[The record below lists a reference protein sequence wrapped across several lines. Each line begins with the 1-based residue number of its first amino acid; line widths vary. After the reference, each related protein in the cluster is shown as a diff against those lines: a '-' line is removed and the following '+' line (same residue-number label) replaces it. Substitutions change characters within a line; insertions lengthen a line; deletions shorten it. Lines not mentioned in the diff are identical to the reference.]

1 MKSKHLKDEL
11 TKFGESQSKKTKSDV
26 SQLTMKRKT
35 MKKKLYLFNSMLATA
50 LFAAALAVSSC
61 ADNDLDKL
69 NSEGDKGAV
78 VSFEV
83 KDVQEAVLA
92 DATPDSRA
100 GDAATFN
107 HQLNELGL
115 TSTDLE
121 PQVLEAQTPAGMEA
135 CLVETTIPGINP
147 VQHDPQTRAT
157 VTKTLTADFSTLGY
171 RATSMT
177 AVSSTPDWFYNART
191 KGNGELYNKLYW
203 SWSENHFGR
212 FYAVFPEVKNTYSK
226 IKLSPATHAGN
237 PYVDF
242 EVDPDVA
249 NQKDLMTACSGVVEY
264 QTRGVAPNT
273 SLAFRHALTAIHFTV
288 GQNLW
293 AGRIDKIEISGAIN
307 KGTYTLSSDPAQP
320 GTWALGTTTG
330 TFTLSGIN
338 INTAQDPGSVITD
351 DNGNY
356 TFFMIPQQV
365 TGKNIYVDIH
375 FQDGKTIHVPLKGK
389 WLPGTTKTYTLSN
402 LNSNWQYHL
411 EVLGQNNTAAYDA
424 TDAGTYTVRSY
435 RQAGGVQLPVA
446 WKIVSY
452 QESTD
457 GGAHFGPETQT
468 APNWLDNLSLTEGTG
483 GTVAIQGTAK
493 VKIEIVDKVAA
504 RNAALKSATALGSA
518 GSPYDLSTKGG
529 SVSSTANCYVIS
541 APGHYHIPLV
551 YGNAIKNGATNA
563 NAYISHAPT
572 GTSNESYVLRNFKDH
587 AGANITDPWIE
598 KTHGGANN
606 GVDGAEVVWADAD
619 NLVHSP
625 SIKHVGS
632 EGFLDFEVTAAD
644 IQSGNAVVAV
654 TKGSG
659 ASKTVLWSWHLWF
672 APKDALDKIKVTNHQ
687 NKDYYFTKE
696 TLGWKPTKWSSST
709 YSSARTV
716 KVKVEQTIANNSTKQ
731 TAVINITQNPGSVKQ
746 GVTTLYQFGR
756 KDAFPGVATTDIKQG
771 RITENAGDTM
781 SIKNGIQHP
790 DLYYTWG
797 IVGSSWTNNYGYYNL
812 WSADNTTTGYNDNS
826 VVKTVYDPSPVG
838 FKMPASNAF
847 TGFTANGQNGGTMNV
862 DGTDNLQTY
871 QNNFGHNFWTS
882 SSKTATIY
890 FSASGFR
897 LYNSGSLYYVGLT
910 GYYWSAVPYNTG
922 SGCYLY
928 IGWSDVYPLNL
939 NERSFGLAAH
949 PVSE

>member
-1 MKSKHLKDEL
+1 
-11 TKFGESQSKKTKSDV
+11 
-26 SQLTMKRKT
+26 MKRKT
-35 MKKKLYLFNSMLATA
+35 MKKKSYLFNSMLATA

-69 NSEGDKGAV
+69 NSEGDKGAA
-78 VSFEV
+78 VSFDV

-92 DATPDSRA
+92 DVNPDSRA
-100 GDAATFN
+100 GGAASYHN
-107 HQLNELGL
+107 RLREQGL
-115 TSTDLE
+115 TSADLK

-147 VQHDPQTRAT
+147 MQPAPQTRAT
-157 VTKTLTADFSTLGY
+157 VTKMPLTADFSTLGY

-191 KGNGELYNKLYW
+191 KGNGELYDQLYW

-264 QTRGVAPNT
+264 QTPGVAPNT

-307 KGTYTLSSDPAQP
+307 KGTYTLSSDPTQP

-330 TFTLSGIN
+330 SFTLSGIN
-338 INTAQDPGSVITD
+338 INTAQNPGSVITD

-468 APNWLDNLSLTEGTG
+468 APDWLDNLSLTEGTG
-483 GTVAIQGTAK
+483 GTTAIQGTAK
-493 VKIEIVDKVAA
+493 VKIDIIDKLAV

-529 SVSSTANCYVIS
+529 SVNRSTANCYVIS

-563 NAYISHAPT
+563 NAYISHAAA
-572 GTSNESYVLRNFKDH
+572 GNSNVLYNFQDH
-587 AGANITDPWIE
+587 AGHAIDDPWIE
-598 KTHGGANN
+598 KTHGGANH
-606 GVDGAEVVWADAD
+606 GVDGAEVVWADAA

-625 SIKHVGS
+625 SIKHVG
-632 EGFLDFEVTAAD
+632 GDAFLDFEVTASD

-654 TKGSG
+654 TKSSG
-659 ASKTVLWSWHLWF
+659 ASKTVFWSWHLWF
-672 APKDALDKIKVTNHQ
+672 APQDALDKIKVTNHQ

-709 YSSARTV
+709 YSSARIV
-716 KVKVEQTIANNSTKQ
+716 KVKVEQTIANNGTKQ
-731 TAVINITQNPGSVKQ
+731 VAVINITQNPGNVRK
-746 GVTTLYQFGR
+746 GATTLYQFGR
-756 KDAFPGVATTDIKQG
+756 KDAFPGVDALAANSHFTA
-771 RITENAGDTM
+771 NAGNNM
-781 SIKNGIQHP
+781 SIMNGIQHP
-790 DLYYTWG
+790 DFYYT
-797 IVGSSWTNNYGYYNL
+797 VGSSWATNYGYYNL
-812 WSADNTTTGYNDNS
+812 WSADNTVTGSSNVGNDNP
-826 VVKTVYDPSPVG
+826 VVKTVYDPCPVG
-838 FKMPASNAF
+838 FKMPANNAF
-847 TGFTANGQNGGTMNV
+847 TGFTADGLNDGTMNV
-862 DGTDNLQTY
+862 DGTDNSQTY
-871 QNNFGHNFWTS
+871 QNNFGHNFWTN
-882 SSKTATIY
+882 SSKTATIN
-890 FSASGFR
+890 FPASGYHSYR
-897 LYNSGSLYYVGLT
+897 GGPLYGVGEN
-910 GYYWSAVPYNTG
+910 GCSWSAVPYYTD
-922 SGCYLY
+922 SGCSLY
-928 IGWSDVYPLNL
+928 FSWSNVYPLRVNT
-939 NERSFGLAAH
+939 RSSGLSAR

>member
-1 MKSKHLKDEL
+1 
-11 TKFGESQSKKTKSDV
+11 
-26 SQLTMKRKT
+26 MKRKA

-69 NSEGDKGAV
+69 NSEGDKGAA
-78 VSFEV
+78 VSFDV

-92 DATPDSRA
+92 DVNPDSRA
-100 GDAATFN
+100 GGAASYHN
-107 HQLNELGL
+107 RLREQGL
-115 TSTDLE
+115 TSADLK

-147 VQHDPQTRAT
+147 MQPDPQTRAT
-157 VTKTLTADFSTLGY
+157 VTKMPLTADFSTLGY

-264 QTRGVAPNT
+264 QTQGVAPNT
-273 SLAFRHALTAIHFTV
+273 SLDFRHALTAVHFTV

-293 AGRIDKIEISGAIN
+293 AGRIDKIEISGATN
-307 KGTYTLSSDPAQP
+307 KGTYTLSSDPTQP

-338 INTAQDPGSVITD
+338 INTAQNPGSVITD

-365 TGKNIYVDIH
+365 TGKNIYVNIH

-468 APNWLDNLSLTEGTG
+468 APDWLDNLSLTEGTG
-483 GTVAIQGTAK
+483 GTTAIQGTAK
-493 VKIEIVDKVAA
+493 VKIEIVDKVAV
-504 RNAALKSATALGSA
+504 RNAALRSAMALGSA

-529 SVSSTANCYVIS
+529 SVLRSTANCYVIS
-541 APGHYHIPLV
+541 APGHYRIPLV
-551 YGNAIKNGATNA
+551 YGNAIKTGATNA

-572 GTSNESYVLRNFKDH
+572 GNSRVLYHFQDH
-587 AGANITDPWIE
+587 AGHAIDDPWIE
-598 KTHGGANN
+598 KTHGGANS
-606 GVDGAEVVWADAD
+606 GVDGAEVVWADAA
-619 NLVHSP
+619 NLVNSP
-625 SIKHVGS
+625 SIKHVGG
-632 EGFLDFEVTAAD
+632 EDFLDFEVTAAD

-659 ASKTVLWSWHLWF
+659 ASKTVLWSWHPWF
-672 APKDALDKIKVTNHQ
+672 APQDVLDKIPVTNHQ
-687 NKDYYFTKE
+687 GKVYNFTKE
-696 TLGWKPTKWSSST
+696 ALGWKPTQWSSST
-709 YSSARTV
+709 YSNARTV
-716 KVKVEQTIANNSTKQ
+716 KVKVEQTIANNGTKQ
-731 TAVINITQNPGSVKQ
+731 AAVINITQNPGSVRK
-746 GVTTLYQFGR
+746 GATTLYQFGR
-756 KDAFPGVATTDIKQG
+756 KDAFPGVDALAANSHFTA
-771 RITENAGDTM
+771 NAGDNM

-790 DLYYTWG
+790 DLYYTD
-797 IVGSSWTNNYGYYNL
+797 GSNWSTNYGYYNL
-812 WSADNTTTGYNDNS
+812 WSADNTTTGYNDNP
-826 VVKTVYDPSPVG
+826 VVKTVYDPCPVG

-847 TGFTANGQNGGTMNV
+847 TGFTADGLDDGTMNV
-862 DGTDNLQTY
+862 DGTNNSQTFE
-871 QNNFGHNFWTS
+871 NNFGHNFWTN
-882 SSKTATIY
+882 SSKTATIN
-890 FSASGFR
+890 FPASGYHSYR
-897 LYNSGSLYYVGLT
+897 GGPLYGVGEN
-910 GYYWSAVPYNTG
+910 GYSWSAVPHHTNG
-922 SGCYLY
+922 GCSLY
-928 IGWSDVYPLNL
+928 FSWSYVYPLRVTT
-939 NERSFGLAAH
+939 RSCGLSAR

>member
-1 MKSKHLKDEL
+1 
-11 TKFGESQSKKTKSDV
+11 
-26 SQLTMKRKT
+26 MKRKT
-35 MKKKLYLFNSMLATA
+35 MKKKSYLFNSMLATA

-61 ADNDLDKL
+61 ADNDLEKL
-69 NSEGDKGAV
+69 NSEGDKGAA
-78 VSFEV
+78 VSFDV

-92 DATPDSRA
+92 DANPDSRA
-100 GDAATFN
+100 GGAASYHN
-107 HQLNELGL
+107 RLREQGL
-115 TSTDLE
+115 TSADLE
-121 PQVLEAQTPAGMEA
+121 PQVLKAQTPAGMEA

-147 VQHDPQTRAT
+147 MQPDPQTRAT
-157 VTKTLTADFSTLGY
+157 VTKMPLTADFSTLGY

-191 KGNGELYNKLYW
+191 KGNGELYDKLYW
-203 SWSENHFGR
+203 NWSGNHFGR
-212 FYAVFPEVKNTYSK
+212 FYAVFPEVKDTYTK
-226 IKLSPATHAGN
+226 IKLSPSTHAGN
-237 PYVDF
+237 PYVEF
-242 EVDPDVA
+242 EVEPNVFL
-249 NQKDLMTACSGVVEY
+249 QKDLMTACSGVVEY
-264 QTRGVAPNT
+264 QTQGVAPNT
-273 SLAFRHALTAIHFTV
+273 SLDFRHALTAIHFTI

-338 INTAQDPGSVITD
+338 INTAQNPGSVITD

-365 TGKNIYVDIH
+365 TGKNIYVDFH

-402 LNSNWQYHL
+402 LNSNWQYQL

-468 APNWLDNLSLTEGTG
+468 APDWLDNLSLTEGTG
-483 GTVAIQGTAK
+483 GTAAIQGTAK
-493 VKIEIVDKVAA
+493 VKIEIVDKLAA
-504 RNAALKSATALGSA
+504 RNAVLKSATALGSA

-529 SVSSTANCYVIS
+529 SIARNTANSYVIS
-541 APGHYHIPLV
+541 APGHYRIPLV
-551 YGNAIKNGATNA
+551 YGNAIKTGATNA
-563 NAYISHAPT
+563 NAYISHAAT
-572 GTSNESYVLRNFKDH
+572 GNSNVLYNFQDH
-587 AGANITDPWIE
+587 AGHAIDNPWIE

-687 NKDYYFTKE
+687 NVDYYFTKE
-696 TLGWKPTKWSSST
+696 TLGWKPTQWSGST
-709 YSSARTV
+709 YDKPRTV
-716 KVKVEQTIANNSTKQ
+716 KVKVEQTIANNGTKMA
-731 TAVINITQNPGSVKQ
+731 AVINITQNPGGVKL
-746 GVTTLYQFGR
+746 GATTLYQFGR
-756 KDAFPGVATTDIKQG
+756 KDAFPGVDASKLAANSHFTQ
-771 RITENAGDTM
+771 NAGDNM
-781 SIKNGIQHP
+781 SIMNGIQHP
-790 DLYYTWG
+790 DLFYTSGNNW
-797 IVGSSWTNNYGYYNL
+797 NDNYGYYNL
-812 WSADNTTTGYNDNS
+812 WSADNTVTGDNNVGNDNP

-838 FKMPASNAF
+838 FKMPANNAF
-847 TGFTANGQNGGTMNV
+847 TGFTADGQNGGTMNV
-862 DGTDNLQTY
+862 DGTDNWPTF
-871 QNNFGHNFWTS
+871 QNNFGNNFWTS
-882 SSKTATIY
+882 SSKTATIN
-890 FSASGFR
+890 FPAPGFR
-897 LYNSGSLYYVGLT
+897 NDLDGSLGGVGNSVC
-910 GYYWSAVPYNTG
+910 YWSAVPINTG
-922 SGCYLY
+922 NGCLLYFSWSYVGPLFSGTRTY
-928 IGWSDVYPLNL
+928 GS
-939 NERSFGLAAH
+939 AAR

>member
-1 MKSKHLKDEL
+1 
-11 TKFGESQSKKTKSDV
+11 
-26 SQLTMKRKT
+26 MKRKT
-35 MKKKLYLFNSMLATA
+35 MKKKSYLFNSTLATA
-50 LFAAALAVSSC
+50 LFAAVLAMGAC
-61 ADNDLDKL
+61 AENDLDKQ
-69 NSEGDKGAV
+69 NSEGDKGAA
-78 VSFEV
+78 VSFDV

-115 TSTDLE
+115 TSADLE

-147 VQHDPQTRAT
+147 MQPDPQTRAT
-157 VTKTLTADFSTLGY
+157 VTKMPLTADFSTLGY

-191 KGNGELYNKLYW
+191 KGNGELYDKLYW
-203 SWSENHFGR
+203 SWSGNRFGR
-212 FYAVFPEVKNTYSK
+212 FYAVFPEVKDTYTK
-226 IKLSPATHAGN
+226 IKLSPSTHAGN
-237 PYVDF
+237 PYVEF
-242 EVDPDVA
+242 EVEPNVVD
-249 NQKDLMTACSGVVEY
+249 QKDLMTACSGVVEY
-264 QTRGVAPNT
+264 RTQGVAPNT

-424 TDAGTYTVRSY
+424 TNAGTYTVRSY

-468 APNWLDNLSLTEGTG
+468 APDWLDNLSLTEGTG
-483 GTVAIQGTAK
+483 GTTAIQGTAK
-493 VKIEIVDKVAA
+493 VKIDIIDKLAV

-529 SVSSTANCYVIS
+529 SVSRSTANSYVIS
-541 APGHYHIPLV
+541 APGHYRIPLV
-551 YGNAIKNGATNA
+551 YGNAIKTGATNA

-606 GVDGAEVVWADAD
+606 GVDGAEVVWADAT

-625 SIKHVGS
+625 SIAHVGGES
-632 EGFLDFEVTAAD
+632 FLDFEVTAAD

-696 TLGWKPTKWSSST
+696 TLGWKPTQWSGST
-709 YSSARTV
+709 YDKPRTV
-716 KVKVEQTIANNSTKQ
+716 KVKVEQTIANNGTKMA
-731 TAVINITQNPGSVKQ
+731 AVINITQNPGGVKL
-746 GVTTLYQFGR
+746 GATTLYQFGR
-756 KDAFPGVATTDIKQG
+756 KDAFPGVDASKLAANSHFTQ
-771 RITENAGDTM
+771 NAGDNM
-781 SIKNGIQHP
+781 SIMNSIQHP
-790 DLYYTWG
+790 DLFYTSGNNW
-797 IVGSSWTNNYGYYNL
+797 NDNYGYYNL
-812 WSADNTTTGYNDNS
+812 WSADNTVTGDNNVGNDNP

-838 FKMPASNAF
+838 FKMPANNAF
-847 TGFTANGQNGGTMNV
+847 TGFTADGQNGGTMNV
-862 DGTDNLQTY
+862 DGTDNWQTF
-871 QNNFGHNFWTS
+871 QNNFGNNFWTS
-882 SSKTATIY
+882 SSKTATIN
-890 FSASGFR
+890 FPAPGFR
-897 LYNSGSLYYVGLT
+897 NDLDGSLGGVGSSVC
-910 GYYWSAVPYNTG
+910 YWSAVPINTANGCLLYFSWSYVGPLFSGTRTYG
-922 SGCYLY
+922 S
-928 IGWSDVYPLNL
+928 
-939 NERSFGLAAH
+939 AAR